1 MTSFHVF
8 TSVASISS
16 SDQLVIPALMWW
28 TVGSIDWWFGSYL
41 GSEMDV
47 VKNWENTISSFTSL
61 RTNRKC
67 FQWHFAFV
75 WLVSKIFGGCRE
87 RKIKTKRL
95 SPSRVVWFRAGG
107 DDLGSRWN
115 RDLGRNLCKFTGCLC
130 KEKAAQECHTEEL
143 KVCKSLMWKFWVERT
158 NAGFRP
164 GVEAQICV
172 LWNKTWDELSA
183 LSGCP
188 QGSTVLF
195 TNVVFSL
202 KQIPVLWILFDLLL
216 I

>member
-1 MTSFHVF
+1 MLLQTERIQSLHLPVWGQIENVSNDILLLF
-8 TSVASISS
+8 
-16 SDQLVIPALMWW
+16 DLCQKYLVGA
-28 TVGSIDWWFGSYL
+28 
-41 GSEMDV
+41 E
-47 VKNWENTISSFTSL
+47 
-61 RTNRKC
+61 
-67 FQWHFAFV
+67 
-75 WLVSKIFGGCRE
+75 RE
-87 RKIKTKRL
+87 KWKPKRL

-172 LWNKTWDELSA
+172 LWNNTWDELSA

-202 KQIPVLWILFDLLL
+202 KQIPVLWILFDLLWF
-216 I
+216 